1 MVVAKSPNPL
11 IRIGDRIIRYHPFI
25 LLIILLVL
33 SLIYDVYSYL
43 IYVLELI
50 FCTNLKSHEEK
61 VKDVQRQVR
70 RRIEL
75 GDKRLM
81 CTARPQWKSI
91 TQQKML
97 YKEKCY
103 QIEINMSDII
113 SIDEKRRKVYVE
125 PMVTIGELNDF
136 LLTKGWT
143 VPIVPEL
150 DALTIGG
157 LVMGGG
163 VETTSIRYGL
173 FQHICTKYELVLPDG
188 SVEIVTEDSN
198 LELFGA
204 LPWSYGTLGLLT
216 AVELDIIPHK
226 PFIKLTYVRTDTHDE
241 MVSVFDQ
248 MVKDKSVDSI
258 EGLVYSKT
266 KSVMMKGSFIEKNEI
281 GNYYVNALDRWY
293 KKWFYTHVEDVVQH
307 QKEYTEVVPTKDFFH
322 RHNRPYFWVVRDVFG
337 AYCNHPLFR
346 YPFGWTMPP
355 KFSFLKA
362 LRQYF
367 SCQSKVNTF
376 ICQDLGF
383 RSTELVEALDFI
395 DQTTKVYPLWICPI
409 KHIPA
414 KHVKDFDHLKSDSIV
429 VDIGIYGNSP
439 IPDVDQKKVQKVFG
453 ELLS

>member
-1 MVVAKSPNPL
+1 MYKDKYDAGLSWVIKDSCVLHDPNGNP
-11 IRIGDRIIRYHPFI
+11 
-25 LLIILLVL
+25 
-33 SLIYDVYSYL
+33 SL
-43 IYVLELI
+43 
-50 FCTNLKSHEEK
+50 NK
-61 VKDVQRQVR
+61 
-70 RRIEL
+70 
-75 GDKRLM
+75 
-81 CTARPQWKSI
+81 
-91 TQQKML
+91 KML

-143 VPIVPEL
+143 VPIVPEI

-157 LVMGGG
+157 LSWGGG

-322 RHNRPYFWVVRDVFG
+322 RHNRPYFWVARDVFG
-337 AYCNHPLFR
+337 TFCNHPLFR

-362 LRQYF
+362 LKHRF
-367 SCQSKVNTF
+367 NTPDQINNF
-376 ICQDLGF
+376 VCQDFGF
-383 RSTELVEALDFI
+383 SLTQLKEALEFVDE
-395 DQTTKVYPLWICPI
+395 QTKVYPIWLCPI
-409 KHIPA
+409 KHIPP
-414 KHVKDFDHLKSDSIV
+414 KHIEDMDHYTIDTV
-429 VDIGIYGNSP
+429 HVDVGVYGSSP
-439 IPDVDQKKVQKVFG
+439 VPNLDQGKVQKILEKYCLDKRAIVALYAETQLTYEEFYQMFKNSLDLYYVLRKKYG
-453 ELLS
+453 CEEAFPTVYDKISKIGRSVSH